1 MYFAYT
7 PHSKHLCIYCG
18 QLFDVEKANIGN
30 ELGLYF
36 DFPKINL
43 EDNVSIIDEKC
54 EVIYELLTGKLTIN
68 DISCNKV
75 MLENKYI
82 DVTNL
87 LNDALKNEY

>member
-1 MYFAYT
+1 M
-7 PHSKHLCIYCG
+7 SL
-18 QLFDVEKANIGN
+18 
-30 ELGLYF
+30 
-36 DFPKINL
+36 DFTKINL